1 MRNFSLNGFKADK
14 KFIIA
19 VIITLLCAIICGIVL
34 FKLVTINIYFKEF
47 ASNYVYYVFNFKNS
61 TLIFSH
67 IITEIFYLYLF
78 FVIGYFTKF
87 KYLCLIFVFVRG
99 LFFSVYTAILIG
111 MNAFGGVT
119 VAIFVFIPT
128 SLISII
134 FCCITVEICK
144 CINKKYC
151 FFVPLAFALINTII
165 LLLLVNVVF
174 RVVIVIV

>member
-19 VIITLLCAIICGIVL
+19 VIITLICAIICGIVL

-87 KYLCLIFVFVRG
+87 KYLCLIFVF
-99 LFFSVYTAILIG
+99 
-111 MNAFGGVT
+111 
-119 VAIFVFIPT
+119 IPT

-134 FCCITVEICK
+134 FCCVTVEICK

-151 FFVPLAFALINTII
+151 FFVPLAFAVINTII